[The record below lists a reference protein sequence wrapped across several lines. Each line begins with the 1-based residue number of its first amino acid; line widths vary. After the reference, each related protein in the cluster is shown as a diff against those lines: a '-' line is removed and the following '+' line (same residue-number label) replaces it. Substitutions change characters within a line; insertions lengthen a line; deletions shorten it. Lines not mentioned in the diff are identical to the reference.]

1 MGLSWVAG
9 RQLSCLKDIKSA
21 LLRSFGETL
30 MRRHRDAIVFS
41 TLLSCVVLFCGF
53 VGRDESLTVHAL
65 DQSIN
70 RHIAQLRSHEPQQR
84 AAAAYWLGH
93 RGTAAEKAIPALVD
107 LLGDETKI
115 EVSKYRKPDAPD
127 ASKLTLGEEAAAAL
141 VNIGR
146 SSTDALIK
154 TLITSPEP
162 HARENAAW
170 ALGALHRRQMI

>member
-1 MGLSWVAG
+1 
-9 RQLSCLKDIKSA
+9 
-21 LLRSFGETL
+21 
-30 MRRHRDAIVFS
+30 MRRYRDAILFS
-41 TLLSCVVLFCGF
+41 TLLSGIVLFCGF
-53 VGRDESLTVHAL
+53 VGREELVAVHSIDEGIS
-65 DQSIN
+65 
-70 RHIAQLRSHEPQQR
+70 RHIAQLHAREAQQR

-93 RGTAAEKAIPALVD
+93 RGTAAERAIPALID
-107 LLGDETKI
+107 LLGDETRV

-127 ASKLTLGEEAAAAL
+127 SSKLTLGEEAAAAL
-141 VNIGR
+141 VNIGK

>member
-1 MGLSWVAG
+1 
-9 RQLSCLKDIKSA
+9 
-21 LLRSFGETL
+21 
-30 MRRHRDAIVFS
+30 MRRHRDAILFS
-41 TLLSCVVLFCGF
+41 TLLSCMLLVCGF
-53 VGRDESLTVHAL
+53 VSREEAVSVHAL
-65 DQSIN
+65 NAGIS
-70 RHIAQLRSHEPQQR
+70 RHIAQLHSHEPQQR

-93 RGTAAEKAIPALVD
+93 RGIAAERAIPALID
-107 LLGDETKI
+107 LLGDETRV
-115 EVSKYRKPDAPD
+115 EVSKYRKPDTAD
-127 ASKLTLGEEAAAAL
+127 SSKLTMGEEAAAAL